1 MNLTNQIDDLIKRYQ
16 EENVKRVKLAFI
28 DMDGVH
34 RGKYVSLEKF
44 EGILKGGGGFCDC
57 VLGWDINDQL
67 YDNAKYTGWHT
78 AFPDAKYKVDLESVR
93 RLKDEKNTPLYL
105 IDFMDDE
112 GELHPICPRSV
123 LKRVLKQAEEMGLK
137 VKLAFE
143 YEFFVFHENSQS
155 VRDKNYQDLIP
166 LSPGNFGYS
175 LLRTNVF
182 SDLFHEFQDYCD
194 DLKIEIEGIHCETG
208 SGVWEAALKY
218 CDAQEAVDRAA
229 LFKTFTKSFFQKRG
243 MIVTFMAKWSMD
255 FPGQSGHI
263 HQSLENHQG
272 ENIFFDAAGD
282 DKMSLPMKSYLA
294 GQVEY
299 LKEFLALCAPSINSY
314 TRLVKG
320 AWAPTTSSWG
330 VENRTTAFRVIP
342 GTQKSQ
348 RVEFRLGSADANPY
362 LAAAALVGTGL
373 FGIRN
378 SLKLPA
384 KLTGNAYE
392 QEEGLEPKYHLSS
405 NLRDAT
411 FFFHH
416 SPVAKEIL
424 GAQFVEHFTA
434 SRLWEVREYEKQVT
448 QWQLER
454 YFEII

>member
-1 MNLTNQIDDLIKRYQ
+1 MNQIDDLMKVYQ
-16 EENVKRVKLAFI
+16 EENIKRIKLAFI

-34 RGKYVSLEKF
+34 RGKYVSIEKF
-44 EGILKGGGGFCDC
+44 EGILKDGGGFCDC

-67 YDNAKYTGWHT
+67 YDNAQYTGWHT
-78 AFPDAKYKVDLESVR
+78 AFPDAQYKVDLTSER
-93 RLKDEKNTPLYL
+93 RLKDENNTPLFL
-105 IDFMDDE
+105 IDFVDE
-112 GELHPICPRSV
+112 EGGLHPICPRSV
-123 LKRVLKQAEEMGLK
+123 FKRVLRQADQMGYS
-137 VKLAFE
+137 VQLAFE
-143 YEFFVFHENSQS
+143 YEFFVFNETSQS
-155 VRDKNYQDLIP
+155 VRDKGYQNLTPI
-166 LSPGNFGYS
+166 SPGNFGYS

-194 DLKIEIEGIHCETG
+194 DLGIEIEGIHCETG
-208 SGVWEAALKY
+208 SGVWEAALRY

-263 HQSLENHQG
+263 HQSLLNRDG
-272 ENIFFDAAGD
+272 KNVFFDQDGEHL
-282 DKMSLPMKSYLA
+282 MSSQMKHYLA

-299 LKEFLALCAPSINSY
+299 LKELLPMCAPSINSY

-330 VENRTTAFRVIP
+330 VENRTTSFRVIP
-342 GTQKSQ
+342 GSEKSQ

-362 LAAAALVGTGL
+362 LAAAAMLGAGL
-373 FGIRN
+373 AGIKD
-378 SLKLPA
+378 SLDLPA
-384 KLTGNAYE
+384 RMTGNAYE
-392 QEEGLEPKYHLSS
+392 QEDGLDEHYQLSS

-411 FFFHH
+411 RCFK
-416 SPVAKEIL
+416 SSKKAIEIL
-424 GAQFVEHFTA
+424 GEEFVEHFTA

-448 QWQLER
+448 QWQLDR